1 MCWAD
6 HGFLECAHMDG
17 ANRSEVFSLTLSNN
31 DTIIV
36 DGLAL
41 DVTINRIY
49 FASSSLAKIM
59 FLDLDAVENGSIQ
72 VLFPFEMLVG
82 GTSAVVID
90 DQFLY
95 WNQDWLQWVLRINKT
110 AHVYQSLPEVV
121 AEGQYVPKGLAIK
134 KGTPQRNS

>member
-17 ANRSEVFSLTLSNN
+17 ANRREVFSLTLSNN
-31 DTIIV
+31 DTITV

-49 FASSSLAKIM
+49 FASSYLAKIM

-72 VLFPFEMLVG
+72 LLVPYEIVVF

-95 WNQDWLQWVLRINKT
+95 WNQQWLQWVLRINKT
-110 AHVYQSLPEVV
+110 TYVDQSLEIV
-121 AEGQYVPKGLAIK
+121 AGGPYVPRGLAIK
-134 KGTPQRNS
+134 KGTPERNS

>member
-17 ANRSEVFSLTLSNN
+17 ANRREVFSLTLSNN
-31 DTIIV
+31 DTITV

-49 FASSSLAKIM
+49 FASSYLAKIM

-72 VLFPFEMLVG
+72 LLVPYEIVVF

-95 WNQDWLQWVLRINKT
+95 WNQQWLQWVLRINKT
-110 AHVYQSLPEVV
+110 TYVDQSLEIV
-121 AEGQYVPKGLAIK
+121 ADGPYVPRGLAIK
-134 KGTPQRNS
+134 KGTPERNS